1 MKTQFSRHLV
11 CPQHTDKQVRLPLEI
26 LQGKDNECVEG
37 FLKCDTCQT
46 MYPVL
51 EGVAIVVKDFVKYSE
66 CRVATFGNWLLNSKT
81 DKMKSFLKGCGGQI
95 ASRQAKD
102 DRYEEGGALFV
113 PYRWVQYDHS
123 SSDRLLTMLR
133 WHLKPNEFYNRIVH
147 ALSLKTDGVVLDMGC
162 SMGYST
168 LEIARK
174 YAFVMGIDL
183 SFSFIK
189 EARRRLSTSQQEN
202 VEFCVADSL
211 HAPFNYMKFD
221 LILALNLLELVQP
234 IELLSSI
241 HWLLKPHAVVVFADP
256 YDYDHRSHPHQ
267 KVDAQAFRC
276 MIEKTGFELVQKT
289 KRESYIPWII
299 KINERAYLFYFV
311 DYIIAKKLS
320 KHKDFL
326 HSKSKR
332 HCC

>member
-1 MKTQFSRHLV
+1 MRTQFSRHLV
-11 CPQHTDKQVRLPLEI
+11 CPQHTDKQVRLSLEI

-46 MYPVL
+46 LYPIV

-66 CRVATFGNWLLNSKT
+66 CRVATFGNWILNSKT
-81 DKMKSFLKGCGGQI
+81 DKMKSFLKGHGGQI

-123 SSDRLLTMLR
+123 SEDRLLSTLKWRLR
-133 WHLKPNEFYNRIVH
+133 PNEFYNRIVH
-147 ALSLKTDGVVLDMGC
+147 TISLKTDGVALDMGC

-168 LEIARK
+168 LELAKK
-174 YAFVMGIDL
+174 YAFVVGIDL

-234 IELLSSI
+234 TDLLSSI
-241 HWLLKPHAVVVFADP
+241 HWLLKPHSLVVFADP
-256 YDYDHRSHPHQ
+256 YDYNYQPHAKQ
-267 KVDAQAFRC
+267 RVDAQTFRS
-276 MIEKTGFELVQKT
+276 MVEKTGFELVQKT
-289 KRESYIPWII
+289 KTESHIPWII
-299 KINERAYLFYFV
+299 KIHERAYLFYFV
-311 DYIIAKKLS
+311 DYIMAKKLS
-320 KHKDFL
+320 KHKA
-326 HSKSKR
+326 
-332 HCC
+332 